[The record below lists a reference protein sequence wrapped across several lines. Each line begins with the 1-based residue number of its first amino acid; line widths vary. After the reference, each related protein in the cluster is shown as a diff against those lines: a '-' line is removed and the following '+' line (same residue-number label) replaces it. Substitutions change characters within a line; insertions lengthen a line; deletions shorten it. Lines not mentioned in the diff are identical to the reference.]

1 MKCEGGPIVKMG
13 VKVHFSSSFL
23 RLASVISNFC
33 IKFEA
38 SDLGDSVFYFLVGS
52 VLTNDP
58 PRGLLVL

>member
-1 MKCEGGPIVKMG
+1 
-13 VKVHFSSSFL
+13 
-23 RLASVISNFC
+23 VISNFC